1 MDKKIKVSVLK
12 TVARLGEK
20 AAKIGC
26 NSASLFGFHQPKEPV
41 QAKKILL
48 PQLNLA
54 AIRRHKRYK
63 EH

>member
-41 QAKKILL
+41 QMKNSSRK
-48 PQLNLA
+48 
-54 AIRRHKRYK
+54 
-63 EH
+63 

>member
-20 AAKIGC
+20 TTKIGC

-41 QAKKILL
+41 QVKKSF
-48 PQLNLA
+48 
-54 AIRRHKRYK
+54 KK
-63 EH
+63 

>member
-12 TVARLGEK
+12 TVARIGEK

-41 QAKKILL
+41 QAKKIT
-48 PQLNLA
+48 
-54 AIRRHKRYK
+54 R
-63 EH
+63 E